1 MKPKKSGMLKK
12 IVITVAILLLMVTIY
27 MVNNQMNTKHQ
38 GVLVSTA
45 KVVKGQL
52 EQTVQASGQVEPAD
66 KFKVRCEVDGNV
78 VEKKAKDGDVVKK
91 GDVLLRVDDTKLKTE
106 VLNSEL
112 KLRRLQNNLRNQVE
126 TSGPYDRAQ
135 TKNNLE
141 KMRISLEYSQ
151 KNFESMERMYKEEII
166 SRKQLEEAQRS
177 LESSKLDYAIA
188 QQQIKYQQEKQ
199 DKDISEMEGDI
210 QLAKKDLEQAREK
223 LSKASVTATISGT
236 IVEDIL
242 KEKRNVGTGED
253 VFSIGNLTKYIAKV
267 KVDELDISKV
277 KIGQPVNISSE
288 AFKNVKLPAHVIE
301 IASQATRQ
309 TFAEIEVKLEIDST
323 MNQPIRP
330 NLSVDADIIV
340 NQANQVLKVPVQAV
354 VKQDGK
360 NYVFAPKNG
369 LASRIE
375 VTVGASNPEFIVIE
389 KGLKEGD
396 TIITT
401 GTSSLKAN
409 DQIKIKT
416 PPKDKKPVKPV
427 TPKK

>member
-1 MKPKKSGMLKK
+1 MKPKKSGLLKK

-106 VLNSEL
+106 VLNAEL

-360 NYVFAPKNG
+360 NYVFVPKNG
-369 LASRIE
+369 MASRVE

-401 GTSSLKAN
+401 GTSTLKAN